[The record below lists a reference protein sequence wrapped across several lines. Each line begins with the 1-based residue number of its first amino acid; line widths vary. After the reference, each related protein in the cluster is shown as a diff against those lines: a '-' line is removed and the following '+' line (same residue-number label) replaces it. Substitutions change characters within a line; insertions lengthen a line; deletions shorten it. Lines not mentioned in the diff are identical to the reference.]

1 MTDCVFSTQ
10 VHHQRIIRQKRNKE
24 LHSLSLPSPYGSSL
38 ESANERHSREIWKT
52 EEKEKLNREESDP
65 GFVHLCIQQIFIKIL
80 RVAGVAL
87 RSGNTAPFLTELIFY
102 EWVKRPTKQT
112 KTPQNKTNEL
122 TRKYKYIFQTIIS
135 IMKTEQKQ
143 R

>member
-24 LHSLSLPSPYGSSL
+24 LHPLSLPSPYGSSL

-52 EEKEKLNREESDP
+52 EEKQKLNREESDP
-65 GFVHLCIQQIFIKIL
+65 GFIHLCSQQIFIKIL
-80 RVAGVAL
+80 RVAGIAL
-87 RSGNTAPFLTELIFY
+87 HSANTAPILTEFIFY

-112 KTPQNKTNEL
+112 NKKSQKQNKWTN
-122 TRKYKYIFQTIIS
+122 KKI
-135 IMKTEQKQ
+135 
-143 R
+143 